1 MAINYLD
8 ALGHDVE
15 QERKTADYIRE
26 HRIWFTVLGAVM
38 IALGIFVAL
47 SSVTATIVSIFFLSG
62 ILMLEGVL
70 RVVAAFSAK
79 EWVGSL
85 LLVLAGAFYVVTGI
99 LTFRHPVTAALALT
113 LLFAALFLCVGLF
126 RVIAAIWYR
135 FPHWG
140 WVALSGA
147 VSVPAGI
154 DAVERLAGFGALVH
168 RLVHRHRPDRRRRG
182 LARASRW
189 RKLRSVA
196 IATVRY
202 LKGEVSALPDGGG
215 RAECHSQC
223 HAYLRRGAP

>member
-15 QERKTADYIRE
+15 QERKTADYVRQ
-26 HRIWFTVLGAVM
+26 HRMWFTVLGAVM

-62 ILMLEGVL
+62 ILLLEGVL

-147 VSVPAGI
+147 VSFMLGLMLWNAWPASGLWFIGLCIGI
-154 DAVERLAGFGALVH
+154 DLIVEGAGWLGLPVGGNSARLPL
-168 RLVHRHRPDRRRRG
+168 P
-182 LARASRW
+182 
-189 RKLRSVA
+189 RSN
-196 IATVRY
+196 T
-202 LKGEVSALPDGGG
+202 
-215 RAECHSQC
+215 
-223 HAYLRRGAP
+223 

>member
-147 VSVPAGI
+147 VSFLLGLMLWNDWPASGLWFIGLCIGI
-154 DAVERLAGFGALVH
+154 DLIVEGAGWLGLPVGGNSARLSS
-168 RLVHRHRPDRRRRG
+168 P
-182 LARASRW
+182 
-189 RKLRSVA
+189 RSD
-196 IATVRY
+196 T
-202 LKGEVSALPDGGG
+202 
-215 RAECHSQC
+215 
-223 HAYLRRGAP
+223 

>member
-26 HRIWFTVLGAVM
+26 HRVWFTVLGAVM

-62 ILMLEGVL
+62 ILLLEGVL

-126 RVIAAIWYR
+126 RVIAAVWYR

-147 VSVPAGI
+147 VSFLLGLMLWNDWPASGLWFIGLCIGI
-154 DAVERLAGFGALVH
+154 DLIVEGLGWLGLPVGGDSARLSS
-168 RLVHRHRPDRRRRG
+168 P
-182 LARASRW
+182 
-189 RKLRSVA
+189 RSN
-196 IATVRY
+196 T
-202 LKGEVSALPDGGG
+202 
-215 RAECHSQC
+215 
-223 HAYLRRGAP
+223 

>member
-26 HRIWFTVLGAVM
+26 HRVWFTVLGAVM

-62 ILMLEGVL
+62 ILLLEGAL

-126 RVIAAIWYR
+126 RVIAAVWYR

-147 VSVPAGI
+147 VSFLLGLMLWNDWPASGLWFIGLCIGI
-154 DAVERLAGFGALVH
+154 DLIVEGLGWIGLPVGGNSARLSS
-168 RLVHRHRPDRRRRG
+168 P
-182 LARASRW
+182 
-189 RKLRSVA
+189 RSN
-196 IATVRY
+196 T
-202 LKGEVSALPDGGG
+202 
-215 RAECHSQC
+215 
-223 HAYLRRGAP
+223 

>member
-15 QERKTADYIRE
+15 QERKTADYVRE
-26 HRIWFTVLGAVM
+26 HRVWFTVLGAVM

-62 ILMLEGVL
+62 ILLLEGVL

-113 LLFAALFLCVGLF
+113 LLFAALFLCAGLF
-126 RVIAAIWYR
+126 RVIAAFWYR

-147 VSVPAGI
+147 VSFLLGLMLWNDWPASGLWFIGLCIGI
-154 DAVERLAGFGALVH
+154 DLIVEGLGWIGLPVGGNSARLSS
-168 RLVHRHRPDRRRRG
+168 P
-182 LARASRW
+182 
-189 RKLRSVA
+189 RSN
-196 IATVRY
+196 T
-202 LKGEVSALPDGGG
+202 
-215 RAECHSQC
+215 
-223 HAYLRRGAP
+223 

>member
-15 QERKTADYIRE
+15 QERKTADYVRQ
-26 HRIWFTVLGAVM
+26 HRMWFTVLGAVM

-62 ILMLEGVL
+62 ILLLEGVL

-147 VSVPAGI
+147 VSFMLGLMLWNAWPASGLWFIGLCIGI
-154 DAVERLAGFGALVH
+154 DLIVEGAGWLGLPVGGNSARL
-168 RLVHRHRPDRRRRG
+168 P
-182 LARASRW
+182 SP
-189 RKLRSVA
+189 RSN
-196 IATVRY
+196 T
-202 LKGEVSALPDGGG
+202 
-215 RAECHSQC
+215 
-223 HAYLRRGAP
+223 

>member
-26 HRIWFTVLGAVM
+26 HRVWFTVLGAVM

-62 ILMLEGVL
+62 ILLLEGVL

-113 LLFAALFLCVGLF
+113 LLFAALFLCAGLF
-126 RVIAAIWYR
+126 RVIAAVWYR

-147 VSVPAGI
+147 VSFLLGLMLWNDWPASGLWFIGLCIGI
-154 DAVERLAGFGALVH
+154 DLIVEGAGWLGLLVGGDSARLSS
-168 RLVHRHRPDRRRRG
+168 P
-182 LARASRW
+182 
-189 RKLRSVA
+189 RSN
-196 IATVRY
+196 T
-202 LKGEVSALPDGGG
+202 
-215 RAECHSQC
+215 
-223 HAYLRRGAP
+223 